1 MLRRDLLAG
10 LSGFAVVM
18 GGGAAWAQ
26 NRQTPTSAPAA
37 SSSPRFDRILVL
49 VELRGGNDGLNTLVP
64 YADPAYRPA
73 RQGLAVARE
82 RVLQLDERVGL
93 NAPLEP
99 LMDSWKAR
107 DLAILQGVGYPYPN
121 RSHFRSIEIWD
132 TASAASQTLSEGWLA
147 QAFAGVT
154 RPADRRID
162 SVVIDTN
169 ALPATGGDLH
179 TIVMQDAENFINQA
193 KAMRET
199 GMRPPTTNP
208 ALAHILKVR
217 AETHAASLGL
227 AERMKGAPSQ
237 AKPYGEGPLANQLEL
252 ATRILLARVPVLA
265 VKVALGGFDTHAG
278 QRETHERLLG
288 QLGRGLATLRHN
300 LIAGGRWNDVM
311 VMTYTEFGRR
321 VKPNASGGTD
331 HGTSSPQF
339 VMGGAVK
346 GGLHGAYPSL
356 ADLQDGDLKHT
367 IDFRNVFGTV
377 AKRWWGLNRDFGV
390 RQPQTLSFIA

>member
-10 LSGFAVVM
+10 LSGFAVAM
-18 GGGAAWAQ
+18 GTGSAWAQ
-26 NRQTPTSAPAA
+26 NRPAPATPA
-37 SSSPRFDRILVL
+37 SSPRLDRILVL

-64 YADPAYRPA
+64 YADAAYQPA
-73 RQGLAVARE
+73 RGGLAIPRD

-93 NAPLEP
+93 HRALEP
-99 LMDSWKAR
+99 MMESWKAR

-132 TASAASQTLSEGWLA
+132 TASASSQTLTEGWLA
-147 QAFAGVT
+147 QAFAGVK
-154 RPADRRID
+154 RPVDRRID
-162 SVVIDTN
+162 SVIVDTN
-169 ALPATGGDLH
+169 ALPATGGDLN

-199 GMRPPTTNP
+199 GARPQATNP
-208 ALAHILKVR
+208 ALEHILRVR

-227 AERMKGAPSQ
+227 AERMKGAPAPSR
-237 AKPYGEGPLANQLEL
+237 PYGEGPLANQLEL

-278 QRETHERLLG
+278 QRDPHERLLG
-288 QLGRGLATLRHN
+288 QLGRGLANLRHN

-321 VKPNASGGTD
+321 VKPNASNGTD
-331 HGTSSPQF
+331 HGTASPQF
-339 VMGGAVK
+339 VMGGAIK

-356 ADLQDGDLKHT
+356 TDLQDGDLKHT

-377 AKRWWGLNRDFGV
+377 ARKWWGLNRDFGL
-390 RQPQTLSFIA
+390 RQPQTLSFIS